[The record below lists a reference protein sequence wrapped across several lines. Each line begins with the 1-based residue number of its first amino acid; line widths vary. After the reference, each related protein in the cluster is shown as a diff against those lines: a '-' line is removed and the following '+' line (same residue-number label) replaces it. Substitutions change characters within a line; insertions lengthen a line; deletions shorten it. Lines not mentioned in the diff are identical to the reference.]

1 MSGGLDGPGPHE
13 RSQPSGRRT
22 RTGVRIEAAD
32 SDFDCCRAV
41 LSAVVKSEPG
51 VLAEVTGLAVQRQIV
66 IERLVAEPMDDG
78 VHSQITFTIKQSHP
92 GVEQAI
98 RHLENLRPV
107 MVVEEHDL
115 DTAKQLTSS
124 VIES

>member
-22 RTGVRIEAAD
+22 QAGTRIEATNSD
-32 SDFDCCRAV
+32 SDCCRAV
-41 LSAVVKSEPG
+41 LSAVVKNEPG
-51 VLAEVTGLAVQRQIV
+51 VLAEVTGLAVRRQVV

-78 VHSQITFTIKQSHP
+78 VHSRITFAMEQSHP
-92 GVEQAI
+92 DVEQVI

-107 MVVEEHDL
+107 MAVEEHDF
-115 DTAKQLTSS
+115 DTAKHLTSS
-124 VIES
+124 IIES